1 MKYKMPLIGYDYDN
15 TPMNAADGL
24 VGGRMPAKKHTKKP
38 HTNAGR
44 STRGE
49 MVSKLMKAHGMSLGQ
64 ASKYIKEHKMY

>member
-1 MKYKMPLIGYDYDN
+1 MPLIGYNYDN
-15 TPMNAADGL
+15 TPMNDADGL
-24 VGGRMPAKKHTKKP
+24 VGGRMTTKKHTKMP

-44 STRGE
+44 SSRGA